1 MNLWEKFRKAVRN
14 LFRRNNVESAFD
26 VSIAVSSQMEK
37 KMTLWSDMFEDH
49 PHWKDIDKGQMTTNL
64 PAAIASEIARL
75 VTLEMKSE
83 VTGSPRAE
91 YLEKQ
96 YKSVTKKARE
106 FTEYACALGGV
117 ALKPYVVNDR
127 IYASIVQHNDF
138 YPVNFDSD
146 GDVTAAVFLDY
157 AYEGDLKY
165 TRMEYH
171 SLKGTTYTITNKVY
185 RTKNKE
191 ISNMAD
197 DALGTE
203 VSLEDVADW
212 AGIDPEVTIQ
222 NIEKPLFAYFRM
234 PFANNIDPRSPMGV
248 SVYAKAVESI
258 QEADRQ
264 WSEISWEYQGGELA
278 VHGTDN
284 LFPRDDAGKPILPKG
299 KERLFDVFDSMK
311 EEFLKTYN
319 PQFRDAS
326 LYNGLNKIFE
336 RIEFQ
341 CGLAY
346 GTISDPNVTDK
357 TATEVKQSRQRSF
370 STVADIQKA
379 LQDALEHLLYAM
391 DVLASLYDLAP
402 DGEYDVSYYWD
413 DSLIVDSEAQRLMDL
428 QEVAAGIMQKWE
440 YRVKWYGEDEDTA
453 KRRLQESNDRSD
465 DEIMDFN
472 EPEPAE
478 GSQEEGPPKS
488 GDK

>member
-1 MNLWEKFRKAVRN
+1 MNFWQKLRKAVRN
-14 LFRRNNVESAFD
+14 LFRRNNVESAFNVD
-26 VSIAVSSQMEK
+26 IAVSSSMEEK
-37 KMTLWSDMFEDH
+37 LTLWSEMFEDH
-49 PHWKDIDKGQMTTNL
+49 PHWKDLDKGKMTTNL

-91 YLEKQ
+91 YLGKQ
-96 YKSVTKKARE
+96 YQSVTKKARE

-127 IYASIVQHNDF
+127 IYVSLVQHSDF

-146 GDVTAAVFLDY
+146 GDVTSAVFLDY

-171 SLKGTTYTITNKVY
+171 SLKGTTYTISNKVFVA
-185 RTKNKE
+185 KNKE
-191 ISNMAD
+191 IANVAEST
-197 DALGTE
+197 LGRE
-203 VSLEDVADW
+203 ASLEDVADW
-212 AGIDPEVTIQ
+212 AGIDPEVVIQ

-248 SVYAKAVESI
+248 SVYAKATETI

-264 WSEISWEYQGGELA
+264 WSEISWEFRGGELA

-284 LFPRDDAGKPILPKG
+284 LFPRDDAGKPIIPEG
-299 KERLFDVFDSMK
+299 KERLFDVFYSMK
-311 EEFLKTYN
+311 DEFLKTFN
-319 PQFRDAS
+319 PEFRDQS
-326 LYNGLNKIFE
+326 LYNGFNKILE
-336 RIEFQ
+336 RVEFQ

-379 LQDALEHLLYAM
+379 LQDALDHLLYAM
-391 DVLASLYDLAP
+391 DTLATLYELAP
-402 DGEYDVSYYWD
+402 DGEYEVSYYWD

-453 KRRLQESNDRSD
+453 KQRLQESNDRTD
-465 DEIMDFN
+465 DQILKFEDE
-472 EPEPAE
+472 EPPV
-478 GSQEEGPPKS
+478 EEGKA
-488 GDK
+488 GEKTE